1 MGFKRWSAT
10 TGKIL
15 IAEGDLKEE
24 QLVHHYKIAIT
35 TYHYNVLH
43 SIVVNLDQALS
54 KFVKS
59 VHNAMV
65 QKCIANVEIVGS
77 GNKRLITATF
87 VVTSDGRHL
96 SMQLIYDGKTTR
108 SMPFVDFPSF
118 LSLSANPK
126 HFSNTDGSVKVI
138 KKTLVSYFESQKKRI
153 MIGWKISS
161 YINSRCL
168 VRANDPRR
176 HIVVG
181 EEKHSVCE
189 DPIQHKTLIAATQYF
204 D

>member
-1 MGFKRWSAT
+1 MATVKTSVVRNPYCFVSPTASWAKIIFKRMGFKRWSAT

-138 KKTLVSYFESQKKRI
+138 KKTLVSYFESQKK
-153 MIGWKISS
+153 K
-161 YINSRCL
+161 N
-168 VRANDPRR
+168 NDWM
-176 HIVVG
+176 
-181 EEKHSVCE
+181 KNL
-189 DPIQHKTLIAATQYF
+189 QLY
-204 D
+204 